1 MRRLITLIS
10 AGRNRTIVVRRE
22 RPLTKDAGWV
32 GIPYRIKVRRVL
44 LSVSPRPVSGAVAR
58 KALIASPYWWRPQP
72 AVPSSKEG
80 VLQRRR
86 VPSGP
91 SEASRREALTGGGD
105 ALRRDQRGRQAR
117 CSGWSSRALDLPP
130 LFRLDRNCPDKPSSS
145 RPIAV
150 TICGLFFP
158 LASSFL

>member
-10 AGRNRTIVVRRE
+10 AGRNRIIVIRRE
-22 RPLTKDAGWV
+22 LPRTEDAGWAKM
-32 GIPYRIKVRRVL
+32 PYRTKARRVL
-44 LSVSPRPVSGAVAR
+44 RSVRPRPVSVRVATKSIIESP
-58 KALIASPYWWRPQP
+58 KAWRPQP
-72 AVPSSKEG
+72 AIPSSKIS

-86 VPSGP
+86 VPSRP
-91 SEASRREALTGGGD
+91 REARRREALTGGAA
-105 ALRRDQRGRQAR
+105 ALARDQRGCRPTARGCQAAHCCCPR
-117 CSGWSSRALDLPP
+117 CSALTAIAQM
-130 LFRLDRNCPDKPSSS
+130 KPSSS